1 LKGKSKKGD
10 ILKFDTT
17 NDALIK
23 GIHSVQNAI
32 NPKTT
37 LPILANIL
45 MEISKDNLALTATDL
60 DIGITSNIQV
70 KAGTEGAITVPAKKF
85 FDIIKE
91 LPIGDISI
99 SVKKNN
105 LVHIECPSCLFKI
118 MGLPK
123 DEFPQLPDFKDKDS
137 IILQRSRL
145 KKMITMTSFAI
156 SHDETRYVLN
166 GVLFII
172 RPAYIRM
179 VATDGRRLAM
189 AEEKIQ
195 APKTQERKVI
205 IPAKAIAELG
215 KLLGDEGEVK
225 ICFGNNQAL
234 FDMGATKVVSRLIEG
249 EFPNYE
255 QVVPKEV
262 KDKVGIPRPSFLAA
276 TKRAALFTNPDS
288 LAVKIELSKDKMVL
302 SKSAPY
308 IGEAREEV
316 IVDYKGKD
324 VSIGFNPDYLTD
336 VLKNVSEEIVNFEIA
351 DPEKPGVI
359 RIGSEYVYVVLP
371 MQL

>member
-1 LKGKSKKGD
+1 M
-10 ILKFDTT
+10 KFDTT
-17 NDALIK
+17 KDILIK
-23 GIHSVQNAI
+23 GIQDVQNAI

-37 LPILANIL
+37 LPILSNIL
-45 MEISKDNLALTATDL
+45 IETGKDNVSLTATDL

-70 KAGTEGAITVPAKKF
+70 KPGVEGAITVPAKKF

-91 LPIGDISI
+91 LPTGDVSI

-137 IILQRSRL
+137 IVIQRPRL
-145 KKMITMTSFAI
+145 KKMIAMTGFAV
-156 SHDETRYVLN
+156 SRDESRYVLN

-172 RPAYIRM
+172 KPTYIRM

-189 AEEKIQ
+189 VEEKIQ
-195 APKTQERKVI
+195 APKAQERKVI
-205 IPAKAIAELG
+205 IPTKTITELG

-225 ICFGNNQAL
+225 MCFGNNQVL
-234 FDMGATKVVSRLIEG
+234 FDMGSTKVVSRLIEG

-262 KDKVGIPRPSFLAA
+262 KDKVGVSRVKLLAA

-288 LAVKIELSKDKMVL
+288 LAVKIELTKDKMVL

-308 IGEAREEV
+308 IGEAREEIAV
-316 IVDYKGKD
+316 EYKGKD
-324 VSIGFNPDYLTD
+324 LSIGFNPDYLID
-336 VLKNVSEEIVNFEIA
+336 VLKNINEETVNFEVGDA
-351 DPEKPGVI
+351 EKPGVI
-359 RIGSEYVYVVLP
+359 RIGGEYVYVVLP

>member
-1 LKGKSKKGD
+1 M
-10 ILKFDTT
+10 LKFDTT
-17 NDALIK
+17 KDVLIK
-23 GIHSVQNAI
+23 GIQDVQNAI

-37 LPILANIL
+37 LPILSNIL
-45 MEISKDNLALTATDL
+45 IETEKDNISLTATDL

-70 KAGTEGAITVPAKKF
+70 KPGTEGAITIPAKKF

-91 LPIGDISI
+91 LPDGDVSV

-105 LVHIECPSCLFKI
+105 LVHIECQNCLFKI

-137 IILQRSRL
+137 ITMQRARL
-145 KKMITMTSFAI
+145 KKMISMTSFAV
-156 SHDETRYVLN
+156 SRDETRYVLN

-172 RPAYIRM
+172 KPAYIRM
-179 VATDGRRLAM
+179 IATDGRRLAM
-189 AEEKIQ
+189 VEEKTQ
-195 APKTQERKVI
+195 TPKTQERKVI

-215 KLLGDEGEVK
+215 KLLGEEGEVK
-225 ICFGNNQAL
+225 ICFGNNQVL
-234 FDMGATKVVSRLIEG
+234 FDMGNTRVVSRLIEG

-255 QVVPKEV
+255 QVMPKEV
-262 KDKVGIPRPSFLAA
+262 KDKMGIPRAKFLAA

-308 IGEAREEV
+308 IGEAREE
-316 IVDYKGKD
+316 ITVDYKGKD
-324 VSIGFNPDYLTD
+324 LSIGFNPDYLVD
-336 VLKNVSEEIVNFEIA
+336 ALKNISEEMVNFEVSDA
-351 DPEKPGVI
+351 EKPGVI

>member
-1 LKGKSKKGD
+1 M
-10 ILKFDTT
+10 KFDTT
-17 NDALIK
+17 KEILVK
-23 GIHSVQNAI
+23 GIQDVQNAI

-37 LPILANIL
+37 LPILSNIL
-45 MEISKDNLALTATDL
+45 IEMGKDNISLTATDL
-60 DIGITSNIQV
+60 DIGITSTIQV
-70 KAGTEGAITVPAKKF
+70 KPGTEGAITVPAKKF

-91 LPIGDISI
+91 LPDGAVSI
-99 SVKKNN
+99 AVKKNN

-137 IILQRSRL
+137 IAIQRPRL
-145 KKMITMTSFAI
+145 KKMIAMTSFAI
-156 SHDETRYVLN
+156 SRDETRYVLN

-172 RPAYIRM
+172 KPTYMRL

-189 AEEKIQ
+189 VEEKSQ

-215 KLLGDEGEVK
+215 KLLGDEGEVRM
-225 ICFGNNQAL
+225 CFGNNQIL
-234 FDMGATKVVSRLIEG
+234 FDMGNTKVVSRLIEG

-255 QVVPKEV
+255 QVIPKEA
-262 KDKVGIPRPSFLAA
+262 KDKVGISRAAFLAA

-288 LAVKIELSKDKMVL
+288 LAVKLELSKDKMVL

-308 IGEAREEV
+308 IGEAREE
-316 IVDYKGKD
+316 IAVDYKGKD
-324 VSIGFNPDYLTD
+324 VAMGFNPEYLID
-336 VLKNVSEEIVNFEIA
+336 VLKNISEEVVNLEVVDA
-351 DPEKPGVI
+351 EKPGVI
-359 RIGSEYVYVVLP
+359 RIGGEYVYVVLP

>member
-1 LKGKSKKGD
+1 MRFNTTKEVLVKG
-10 ILKFDTT
+10 LQT
-17 NDALIK
+17 
-23 GIHSVQNAI
+23 VQNAI

-37 LPILANIL
+37 LPILSNIL
-45 MEISKDNLALTATDL
+45 IETNKDNLSLTTTDL
-60 DIGITSNIQV
+60 DIGIISNIQI
-70 KAGTEGAITVPAKKF
+70 KLGADGAVTIPAKKF

-91 LPIGDISI
+91 LPEGEVSV

-105 LVHIECPSCLFKI
+105 LVHIECQKCLFKI
-118 MGLPK
+118 MGMPK

-137 IILQRSRL
+137 IIIQRAKL
-145 KKMITMTSFAI
+145 KKMIAMTGFAI

-172 RPAYIRM
+172 KPTHIRM

-189 AEEKIQ
+189 IEDKAQ
-195 APKTQERKVI
+195 VPKTQERKII
-205 IPAKAIAELG
+205 IPAKTITELG

-225 ICFGNNQAL
+225 ICFGNNQVL
-234 FDMGATKVVSRLIEG
+234 FDMGNTKVVSRLIEG

-255 QVVPKEV
+255 QVVPKEA
-262 KDKVGIPRPSFLAA
+262 KDKAGISRQEFLAA
-276 TKRAALFTNPDS
+276 TKRAALFTNQDS

-308 IGEAREEV
+308 IGEAHEEIV
-316 IVDYKGKD
+316 VDYKGKD
-324 VSIGFNPDYLTD
+324 LAIGFNPDYLID
-336 VLKNVSEEIVNFEIA
+336 VLRNINEEVVNLEVVDA
-351 DPEKPGVI
+351 DKPGVI

>member
-1 LKGKSKKGD
+1 MR
-10 ILKFDTT
+10 FDTT
-17 NDALIK
+17 KDVLIK
-23 GIHSVQNAI
+23 GIQDVQNAI

-45 MEISKDNLALTATDL
+45 IETTKDNVSLTATDL

-70 KAGTEGAITVPAKKF
+70 KPGTEGAITVPAKKF

-91 LPIGDISI
+91 LPDGDVVV

-105 LVHIECPSCLFKI
+105 SVHIECPSCLFKI

-137 IILQRSRL
+137 IAIPRGRL
-145 KKMITMTSFAI
+145 KKMITMTGFAI
-156 SHDETRYVLN
+156 SRDETRYVLN

-172 RPAYIRM
+172 KPTYIRM

-189 AEEKIQ
+189 VEEKTQ
-195 APKTQERKVI
+195 APKAQERKVI
-205 IPAKAIAELG
+205 IPAKTITELG
-215 KLLGDEGEVK
+215 KLLGDEGDVK

-234 FDMGATKVVSRLIEG
+234 FDMGNTKVVSRLIEG

-262 KDKVGIPRPSFLAA
+262 KDKVAVPRVSFLAA
-276 TKRAALFTNPDS
+276 TKRAALFTNQDS
-288 LAVKIELSKDKMVL
+288 LAVKIELFKDKMVL

-308 IGEAREEV
+308 IGEAREELA
-316 IVDYKGKD
+316 VDYKGKD
-324 VSIGFNPDYLTD
+324 LAIGFNPDYLVD
-336 VLKNVSEEIVNFEIA
+336 VLKNINEEVVNFEVA
-351 DPEKPGVI
+351 DADKPGVV
-359 RIGSEYVYVVLP
+359 RVGSEYVYVVLP